1 MSFSLLIGVV
11 GGTGVG
17 VLMPF
22 RGVES
27 LKQVV
32 PLIQKRLAIMSMVS
46 YMLFAIIVTSVMVL
60 TDFKLEGY

>member
-1 MSFSLLIGVV
+1 MGI
-11 GGTGVG
+11 
-17 VLMPF
+17 LMPF